1 MRLAIYLHNKI
12 TTTKK
17 KEKSMAQL
25 EGNILG
31 VKAKCLTTYKET
43 LTNRYTSKPFGN
55 AVKSVP

>member
-1 MRLAIYLHNKI
+1 
-12 TTTKK
+12 
-17 KEKSMAQL
+17 MAQL